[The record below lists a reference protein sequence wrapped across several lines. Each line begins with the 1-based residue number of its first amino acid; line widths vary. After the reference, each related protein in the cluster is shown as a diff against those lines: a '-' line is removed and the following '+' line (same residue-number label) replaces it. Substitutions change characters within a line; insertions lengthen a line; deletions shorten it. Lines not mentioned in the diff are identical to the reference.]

1 MSSSSEIRTAIRVLE
16 AFKTVDPEIT
26 LPAMLT
32 FLYYVESDGKSG
44 NQASVNHRLDMS
56 DATASRSTSHWLEWK
71 RPKVKGLNM
80 LESIPDPDD
89 RRYKLIS
96 LTRKGLEFADKI
108 RRAINGS

>member
-16 AFKTVDPEIT
+16 AFKAVDPEIT

-32 FLYYVESDGKSG
+32 FLYYVEKDGMSG
-44 NQASVNHRLDMS
+44 NQFSVTQRLDMS

-71 RPKVKGLNM
+71 RPKVRGLSM
-80 LESIPDPDD
+80 LESVPDPND
-89 RRYKLIS
+89 RRYKLIT

-108 RRAINGS
+108 RRAINGT